1 MNQKEIGLLI
11 AKLRK
16 KKKLTQEQLAE
27 QLHVTNKTISR
38 WENGN
43 YMPDLS
49 LLIPLCNILEITV
62 DELLQANIK
71 EKTNNH
77 EEIIIYAIKK
87 EKENKKKYL
96 SIILFI
102 ILMTILLLYSI
113 RFINLWTYLIFLI
126 SIIILLIN
134 KYINNKSIYTL
145 IFSLLLIIYTIY
157 SYTTYAG
164 SVRACVFLMGHP
176 IKAHTTGVYLKED
189 YANPNYKYFNVDNNI
204 QTISGDIGYIQVIE
218 YGPLKI
224 SSYYGY

>member
-164 SVRACVFLMGHP
+164 SVRACIFLMGH
-176 IKAHTTGVYLKED
+176 
-189 YANPNYKYFNVDNNI
+189 I
-204 QTISGDIGYIQVIE
+204 QNKS
-218 YGPLKI
+218 
-224 SSYYGY
+224 